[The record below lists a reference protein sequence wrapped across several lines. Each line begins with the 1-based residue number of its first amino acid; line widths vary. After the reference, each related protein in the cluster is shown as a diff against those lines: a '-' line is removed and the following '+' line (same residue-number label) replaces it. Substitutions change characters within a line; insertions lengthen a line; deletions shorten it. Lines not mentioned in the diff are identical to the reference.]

1 VFESVQSDDAAAQ
14 FRSAAI
20 APFAAFLAYLLYLA
34 LYPLLGRVPAALF
47 WIMTAILFAGSVFGA
62 IAIIRVFRR
71 HRGTAFGWF
80 AAAVLVELLC
90 VRTFFAMTVPWLL

>member
-1 VFESVQSDDAAAQ
+1 MFESVQSDDAAAQ

-20 APFAAFLAYLLYLA
+20 APLAAFLAYLLYLT

-47 WIMTAILFAGSVFGA
+47 WILTAILLAGSVFGA
-62 IAIIRVFRR
+62 IAIIRVVRR
-71 HRGTAFGWF
+71 HRGTAFGWL

-90 VRTFFAMTVPWLL
+90 VRTFLAMTLPWLL